1 MTVNEK
7 IALLREKMDS
17 AGISAIVIPGADPHL
32 SEYFSHHWS
41 TVTYISGF
49 TGEAGSVCV
58 CKDMAG
64 LWTDGRFYT
73 QANIEL
79 AGSEVELFRA
89 SEPGTPAIPQY
100 LSDKLPAGSTV
111 GLNGTLFSAAA
122 VKKMKELFASKGIE
136 LNTHINLANEIWDCD
151 SAETRPVEEHSEIYH
166 LDEKFSGKSSA
177 DKLAELRSALKK
189 EGADSLIISRLDNIA
204 WLFNI
209 RANDV
214 LNNPVV
220 ISYAYVSQ
228 NEAKLYTDCSRLPA
242 CVADILKSNGIS
254 VHAYEDIF
262 SDLSSIQEELTVLCD
277 ENEAN
282 FNLYEAAANN
292 EKLHTLNKTS
302 PIPLMKALKNEVET
316 KNTFHAHLLDG
327 CAEAEFYAWL
337 EEEMEK
343 GTELTEWIL
352 SEKIHEF
359 RQAQADNKG
368 DSFTAIIGYKE
379 NAAMMHYAPTADNSK
394 KLEKEGLLLNDSG
407 GQYLW
412 GTTDTTRTIA
422 LGPITDEERRDFT
435 LVLRSVIDLT
445 NVHWLEGTTGKEL
458 DILARNALW
467 QLGINYRCGTG
478 HGVGYLL
485 NVHEG
490 PQSFRS
496 LVPLQEGMVLTIEPG
511 VYTEGSHGVR
521 TENTVVVRKGE
532 KTEYGQF
539 YYFETFTLVPID
551 TRCLD
556 MNLLDDEHIDWLN
569 SYHAHVLATVAP
581 HVSPR
586 AKEWLKRACLPIDR

>member
-7 IALLREKMDS
+7 IAAVRGKMS
-17 AGISAIVIPGADPHL
+17 AAGISAIIIPGADPHL
-32 SEYFSHHWS
+32 SEYFSHHWG

-49 TGEAGSVCV
+49 TGEAGTFCIT
-58 CKDMAG
+58 KDVAG

-79 AGSEVELFRA
+79 AGSEAVLFRA
-89 SEPGTPAIPQY
+89 AESETPTIPQY
-100 LSDKLPAGSTV
+100 LCEQLPCGSVV

-122 VKKMKELFASKGIE
+122 VKKMKDEFAAKGIE
-136 LNTHINLANEIWDCD
+136 LNTHIDFANEIW
-151 SAETRPVEEHSEIYH
+151 EERPIEEHTEIFH
-166 LDEKFSGKSSA
+166 LDVKFSGKSTA
-177 DKLAELRSALKK
+177 DKLSELRAKLKE
-189 EGADSLIISRLDNIA
+189 EGADALIISRLDNIA
-204 WLFNI
+204 WLYNI

-242 CVADILKSNGIS
+242 SVADILKENG
-254 VHAYEDIF
+254 VAVADYDAVFGE
-262 SDLSSIQEELTVLCD
+262 LSALSEKLCILCD
-277 ENEAN
+277 ETEAN

-292 EKLHTLNKTS
+292 QNLSMLNKTS
-302 PIPLMKALKNEVET
+302 PIPLMKALKNDVET
-316 KNTFHAHLLDG
+316 ENTFRAYLLDG

-337 EEEMEK
+337 EEEMEA
-343 GTELTEWIL
+343 GTELTEWDL

-359 RQAQADNKG
+359 RLAQADNLG

-379 NAAMMHYAPTADNSK
+379 NAAMMHYAPTADKSK
-394 KLEKEGLLLNDSG
+394 KLKKEGLLLNDSG

-422 LGPITDEERRDFT
+422 LGEITDEERRDFT
-435 LVLRSVIDLT
+435 LVLRSVIDLS
-445 NVHWLEGTTGKEL
+445 NAHWLEGTTGKEL
-458 DILARNALW
+458 DILSRNAFW
-467 QLGINYRCGTG
+467 QLGLNYRCGTG

-490 PQSFRS
+490 PQSFKS

-539 YYFETFTLVPID
+539 YHFDTFTVVPID
-551 TRCLD
+551 TTCLD
-556 MNLLDDEHIDWLN
+556 MNLLNDEHIDWIN

-581 HVSPR
+581 HVSER
-586 AKEWLKRACLPIDR
+586 AQEWLKKVCMPIDR

>member
-17 AGISAIVIPGADPHL
+17 AGISAIIIPGADPHL
-32 SEYFSHHWS
+32 SEYFSHHWG

-49 TGEAGSVCV
+49 TGEAGTVCV
-58 CKDMAG
+58 TKDVAG

-79 AGSEVELFRA
+79 AGSEVTLFRA
-89 SEPGTPAIPQY
+89 AEPETPTIPQY
-100 LSDKLPAGSTV
+100 LCDQLPAGSAV

-122 VKKMKELFASKGIE
+122 VKKMQEQFAAKGIT
-136 LNTHINLANEIWDCD
+136 LNTHIDFANDIWNSD
-151 SAETRPVEEHSEIYH
+151 SADVRPIEEHTEIYH
-166 LDEKFSGKSSA
+166 LDEKFSGKSAA
-177 DKLAELRSALKK
+177 DKLTELRAALKN
-189 EGADSLIISRLDNIA
+189 EGADAAIISRLDNIA

-228 NEAKLYTDCSRLPA
+228 KEAKLYTDASRLPA
-242 CVADILKSNGIS
+242 SVAETLSKNGVS

-262 SDLSSIQEELTVLCD
+262 SDLSSISEELCVLCD
-277 ENEAN
+277 ETEAN
-282 FNLYEAAANN
+282 FNLYEAAASNS
-292 EKLHTLNKTS
+292 KLTTLNKTS

-316 KNTFHAHLLDG
+316 ENTFRAYLLDG

-343 GTELTEWIL
+343 GTELTEWDL
-352 SEKIHEF
+352 SEKIHQF
-359 RQAQADNKG
+359 RLAQEDNKG

-379 NAAMMHYAPTADNSK
+379 NAAMMHYAPTPDNSK
-394 KLEKEGLLLNDSG
+394 KLEMEGLLLNDSG

-445 NVHWLEGTTGKEL
+445 NAHWLEGTTGKEL
-458 DILARNALW
+458 DILSRNAFW
-467 QLGINYRCGTG
+467 QLGLNYRCGTG

-490 PQSFRS
+490 PQSFKS

-539 YYFETFTLVPID
+539 YHFDTFTVVPID
-551 TRCLD
+551 TSCLD
-556 MNLLDDEHIDWLN
+556 MNLLNDEHIDWLN

-581 HVSPR
+581 HVSER
-586 AKEWLKRACLPIDR
+586 AQEWLMKACMPIDR

>member
-7 IALLREKMDS
+7 IAGVRKLMKE
-17 AGISAIVIPGADPHL
+17 GNISAIIIPGADPHL
-32 SEYFSHHWS
+32 SEYFSHHWG

-49 TGEAGSVCV
+49 TGEAGTFCITDEV
-58 CKDMAG
+58 AG

-79 AGSEVELFRA
+79 AGSEAVLFRA
-89 SEPGTPAIPQY
+89 AEPDCPTIPVY
-100 LSDKLPAGSTV
+100 LADKLPEGSTV
-111 GLNGTLFSAAA
+111 GINGTLFSAKA
-122 VKKMKELFASKGIE
+122 VKEMKEILAKKGIS
-136 LNTHINLANEIWDCD
+136 LNTHIDYANDLWEGRP
-151 SAETRPVEEHSEIYH
+151 AEDHTEIYY
-166 LDEKFSGKSSA
+166 LDEQFSGKSAA
-177 DKLAELRSALKK
+177 DKLTELRSQLKE
-189 EGADSLIISRLDNIA
+189 EGADALIISRLDNIA

-220 ISYAYVSQ
+220 ISYATVTQ
-228 NEAKLYTDCSRLPA
+228 NEAKLYTDTSRLPEA
-242 CVADILKSNGIS
+242 AAELLVKNGIS
-254 VHAYEDIF
+254 VHGYEEVF
-262 SDLSSIQEELTVLCD
+262 ADLAAISEEMSILCD
-277 ENEAN
+277 ESEAN
-282 FNLYEAAANN
+282 YNLYEAAANN
-292 EKLHTLNKTS
+292 SKLTVLDKTS
-302 PIPLMKALKNEVET
+302 PIPLMKALKNDVET
-316 KNTFHAHLLDG
+316 ENTFKAYLYDG

-337 EEEMEK
+337 EEEMEA
-343 GTELTEWIL
+343 GTELTEWDL

-359 RQAQADNKG
+359 RLQQPDSKG

-379 NAAMMHYAPTADNSK
+379 NAAMMHYAPTPDNSK

-422 LGPITDEERRDFT
+422 LGNITDEERRDFT
-435 LVLRSVIDLT
+435 LVLRSVIDLSCAR
-445 NVHWLEGTTGKEL
+445 WLEGTSGKEL
-458 DILARNALW
+458 DILSRNNLW

-490 PQSFRS
+490 PQSFKS
-496 LVPLQEGMVLTIEPG
+496 PVVLQEGMVLTIEPG

-539 YYFETFTLVPID
+539 YYFETFTVVPID
-551 TRCLD
+551 TNCLD
-556 MNLLDDEHIDWLN
+556 MNLLNDEHIDWIN

-581 HVSPR
+581 HVSER
-586 AKEWLKRACLPIDR
+586 AQEWLMKACMPIDR

>member
-7 IALLREKMDS
+7 IAAVRGLMKDG
-17 AGISAIVIPGADPHL
+17 GISAIIIPGADPHL
-32 SEYFSHHWS
+32 SEYFSHHWG

-49 TGEAGSVCV
+49 TGEAGTFCITDDV
-58 CKDMAG
+58 AG

-79 AGSEVELFRA
+79 AGSEAVLFRA
-89 SEPGTPAIPQY
+89 AEPDCPKIPDY
-100 LSDKLPAGSTV
+100 LADKLPAGSVV
-111 GLNGTLFSAAA
+111 GINGTLFSAKA
-122 VKKMKELFASKGIE
+122 VKEMKETLAKKGIS
-136 LNTHINLANEIWDCD
+136 LNTHIDYANDVWEG
-151 SAETRPVEEHSEIYH
+151 RPIEDHTEIYY
-166 LDEKFSGKSSA
+166 LDEKFSGKSA
-177 DKLAELRSALKK
+177 AEKLAELRGKLAEENADAL
-189 EGADSLIISRLDNIA
+189 LISRLDNIA

-220 ISYAYVSQ
+220 ISYAMVTKDS
-228 NEAKLYTDCSRLPA
+228 AKLYTDTSRLPA
-242 CVADILKSNGIS
+242 DVAEILNKNGIS
-254 VHAYEDIF
+254 VQAYDEVF
-262 SDLSSIQEELTVLCD
+262 ADLATISEEMTVICD
-277 ENEAN
+277 ETEAN
-282 FNLYEAAANN
+282 YNLYEAAANN
-292 EKLHTLNKTS
+292 AKLTVLNKTS

-316 KNTFHAHLLDG
+316 ENTFKAYLYDG

-337 EEEMEK
+337 EDEMEA
-343 GTELTEWIL
+343 GTELTEWDL

-359 RQAQADNKG
+359 RLQQPDSKG

-379 NAAMMHYAPTADNSK
+379 NAAMMHYAPTPDNSK

-422 LGPITDEERRDFT
+422 LGNISDEERRDFT
-435 LVLRSVIDLT
+435 LVLRSVIDLSCAR
-445 NVHWLEGTTGKEL
+445 WLEGTSGKEL
-458 DILARNALW
+458 DILSRNNLW

-490 PQSFRS
+490 PQSFKS
-496 LVPLQEGMVLTIEPG
+496 PVVLQEGMVLTIEPG
-511 VYTEGSHGVR
+511 VYTEGSHGIR

-532 KTEYGQF
+532 QTEYGQF
-539 YYFETFTLVPID
+539 YYFDTFTVVPID
-551 TRCLD
+551 TNCLD
-556 MNLLDDEHIDWLN
+556 MNLLNDEHIDWIN

-581 HVSPR
+581 HVSER
-586 AKEWLKRACLPIDR
+586 AQEWLMKACMPIDR

>member
-7 IALLREKMDS
+7 IAKVRQLMAEN
-17 AGISAIVIPGADPHL
+17 AVSAIIIPGADPHL
-32 SEYFSHHWS
+32 SEYFSHHWG
-41 TVTYISGF
+41 TVTHISGF
-49 TGEAGSVCV
+49 TGEAGTFCITD
-58 CKDMAG
+58 KIAG

-79 AGSEVELFRA
+79 AGSEAVLFRA
-89 SEPGTPAIPQY
+89 AEPDCPTIPAY
-100 LSDKLPAGSTV
+100 LAENLPSGSTV
-111 GLNGTLFSAAA
+111 GINGTLFSADA
-122 VKKMKELFASKGIE
+122 VKKMQDTLSAKGIS
-136 LNTHINLANEIWDCD
+136 LNTHVDYANDIW
-151 SAETRPVEEHSEIYH
+151 ENRPAEEHTEIYY
-166 LDEKFSGKSSA
+166 LDEQYSGKSAA
-177 DKLAELRSALKK
+177 DKLTELRAKLGE

-220 ISYAYVSQ
+220 ISYAYVSK
-228 NEAKLYTDCSRLPA
+228 NEAKLYTDTSRLPED
-242 CVADILKSNGIS
+242 VKERLNKNGIS
-254 VHAYEDIF
+254 VHAYEAVF
-262 SDLSSIQEELTVLCD
+262 ADLSAIAENLTVLCD
-277 ENEAN
+277 ETEAN
-282 FNLYEAAANN
+282 YNLYEAAAGNAN
-292 EKLHTLNKTS
+292 LKTLNKTS

-316 KNTFHAHLLDG
+316 ENTYKAYLYDG
-327 CAEAEFYAWL
+327 CAEAEFYGWL

-343 GTELTEWIL
+343 GTELTEWDL

-359 RQAQADNKG
+359 RLQQPDSKG

-379 NAAMMHYAPTADNSK
+379 NAAMMHYAPTPDNSK

-412 GTTDTTRTIA
+412 GTTDTTRTTA
-422 LGPITDEERRDFT
+422 LGPISDEERRDFT
-435 LVLRSVIDLT
+435 LVLKSVIDLT
-445 NVHWLEGTTGKEL
+445 NAHWLEGTTSKEL
-458 DILARNALW
+458 DILSRNNLW

-490 PQSFRS
+490 PQSFKS
-496 LVPLQEGMVLTIEPG
+496 LIPLQEGMVLTIEPG

-539 YYFETFTLVPID
+539 YHFETFTVVPID
-551 TRCLD
+551 TNCLD
-556 MNLLDDEHIDWLN
+556 MNLLNDEHIDWIN

-581 HVSPR
+581 HVSDR
-586 AKEWLKRACLPIDR
+586 AKAWLMKACMPIDR

>member
-17 AGISAIVIPGADPHL
+17 AGISAIIIPGADPHL
-32 SEYFSHHWS
+32 SEYFSHHWG

-49 TGEAGSVCV
+49 TGEAGTVCV
-58 CKDMAG
+58 TKDVAG

-79 AGSEVELFRA
+79 AGSEAVLFRA
-89 SEPGTPAIPQY
+89 AEPETPTIPQY
-100 LSDKLPAGSTV
+100 LCDNLPAGSTV

-122 VKKMKELFASKGIE
+122 VKKMKEQFAAKGIG
-136 LNTHINLANEIWDCD
+136 LNTHIDFANEIW
-151 SAETRPVEEHSEIYH
+151 EERPIEEHTQIYY
-166 LDEKFSGKSSA
+166 LDEKFSGKSAA
-177 DKLAELRSALKK
+177 DKLAELRAALKN
-189 EGADSLIISRLDNIA
+189 EGADAAIISRLDNIA

-228 NEAKLYTDCSRLPA
+228 KEAKLYTDTSRLPA
-242 CVADILKSNGIS
+242 AVVDILSKNGVS

-262 SDLSSIQEELTVLCD
+262 SDLSSISEELTVLCD
-277 ENEAN
+277 ETEAN

-292 EKLHTLNKTS
+292 ANLSTLNKIS

-316 KNTFHAHLLDG
+316 ENTFRAYLLDG

-343 GTELTEWIL
+343 GTELTEWDL
-352 SEKIHEF
+352 SETIHEF
-359 RQAQADNKG
+359 RLAQEDNKG

-379 NAAMMHYAPTADNSK
+379 NAAMMHYAPTPDNSK

-445 NVHWLEGTTGKEL
+445 NAHWLEGTTGKEL
-458 DILARNALW
+458 DILSRNAFW
-467 QLGINYRCGTG
+467 QLGLNYRCGTG

-490 PQSFRS
+490 PQSFKS

-539 YYFETFTLVPID
+539 YHFDTFTVVPID
-551 TRCLD
+551 TSCLD
-556 MNLLDDEHIDWLN
+556 MNLLNDEHIDWLN

-581 HVSPR
+581 HVSER
-586 AKEWLKRACLPIDR
+586 AQEWLKRVCMPIDR

>member
-7 IALLREKMDS
+7 IAKVRQLMAENRID
-17 AGISAIVIPGADPHL
+17 ACVIPGADPHL
-32 SEYFSHHWS
+32 SEYFSHHWG

-49 TGEAGSVCV
+49 TGEAATVAIT
-58 CKDMAG
+58 KDVAG

-79 AGSEVELFRA
+79 AGSEVQLFRA
-89 SEPGTPAIPQY
+89 AEPDCPSIPQY
-100 LSDKLPAGSTV
+100 LADTLPEGSVV

-122 VKKMKELFASKGIE
+122 VKKMQETYSAKGIT
-136 LNTHINLANEIWDCD
+136 LNTHVDYANDIWEERP
-151 SAETRPVEEHSEIYH
+151 AEELTEVYDLPVKY
-166 LDEKFSGKSSA
+166 SGKSAA
-177 DKLAELRSALKK
+177 DKLAELRAELKK
-189 EGADSLIISRLDNIA
+189 NGADSLIVSRLDNVA
-204 WLFNI
+204 WLLNI
-209 RANDV
+209 RADDV

-220 ISYAYVSQ
+220 ISYAFVTPDSATLYVDS
-228 NEAKLYTDCSRLPA
+228 SRVPA
-242 CVADILKSNGIS
+242 SVAEILKANG
-254 VHAYEDIF
+254 VELKAYDAIF
-262 SDLSSIQEELTVLCD
+262 SDLASLTQPQTVICD
-277 ENEAN
+277 ESEAN
-282 FNLYEAAANN
+282 FNLYEAAAGN
-292 EKLHTLNKTS
+292 ENLTVINKTS
-302 PIPLMKALKNEVET
+302 PIPLMKALKNDVET
-316 KNTFHAHLLDG
+316 ENTFTAYLYDG
-327 CAEAEFYAWL
+327 CAEAEFYGWL

-343 GTELTEWIL
+343 GTELTEWDL

-359 RQAQADNKG
+359 RLQQPDSKG

-379 NAAMMHYAPTADNSK
+379 NAAMMHYAPTPDNSK

-407 GQYLW
+407 GQYLH

-422 LGPITDEERRDFT
+422 LGSITDEERRDFT
-435 LVLRSVIDLT
+435 LVLKSVIDLSCA
-445 NVHWLEGTTGKEL
+445 HWMEGTTGKEL
-458 DILARNALW
+458 DILSRNNLW

-490 PQSFRS
+490 PQSFKS
-496 LVPLQEGMVLTIEPG
+496 LIPLQEGMVLTIEPG

-539 YYFETFTLVPID
+539 YHFETFTVVPID
-551 TRCLD
+551 STCLD
-556 MNLLDDEHIDWLN
+556 LSLLDDKHINWLN
-569 SYHAHVLATVAP
+569 DYHKHVYETVAP

-586 AKEWLKRACLPIDR
+586 AKAWLEKACKAVVR